1 MMTVFLQIPCKTPG
15 FCKQGRAGCAVPLLT
30 GIHFI
35 PDEGKTALGCT
46 PRSKTRFLS
55 HVKELSSFQIS
66 VTWITCKQETT
77 PPSLLPKPSNTTT
90 YPAPSLLYGHLT
102 VALICEPETIR
113 LTGHTRMINPN
124 GAFICLFDSSSV
136 HTDTQDGK
144 SDGRCLHTHK
154 LASRL
159 R

>member
-1 MMTVFLQIPCKTPG
+1 MTVFLQIPCKTPG

-46 PRSKTRFLS
+46 TRSKTRFLS

-77 PPSLLPKPSNTTT
+77 PPPLPSSQTEQYDNLPRPLPALRTFNSST
-90 YPAPSLLYGHLT
+90 YMLTGNNQTDRSYAHDKSERCFYLFIRFKQRTYGH
-102 VALICEPETIR
+102 A
-113 LTGHTRMINPN
+113 
-124 GAFICLFDSSSV
+124 
-136 HTDTQDGK
+136 
-144 SDGRCLHTHK
+144 GREK
-154 LASRL
+154 
-159 R
+159 